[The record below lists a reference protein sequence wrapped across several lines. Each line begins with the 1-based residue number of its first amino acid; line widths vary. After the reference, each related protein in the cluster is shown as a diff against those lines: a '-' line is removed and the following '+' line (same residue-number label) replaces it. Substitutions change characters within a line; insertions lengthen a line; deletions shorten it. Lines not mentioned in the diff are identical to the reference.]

1 MTVAAALT
9 SNANHTMVAEH
20 SQETQH
26 RSRKAQGAM
35 GRALKQI
42 KDMIVSG
49 ELSPG
54 EQIRQEEMAL
64 KLAVSRVPLRE
75 ALNVLA
81 DQGLLYHRP
90 HQGYFVT
97 KRDPGQ
103 FAQIRRMLHLLE
115 NELMATIAWPGTE
128 ELNRLRH
135 LNAQIQH
142 CVDAAD
148 VQQLIELNQQFH
160 FAIFSLSPNRLIMDE
175 VARLWA
181 LIEPG
186 MWDKFDT
193 HVQRLQTLMEHDQ
206 LIQALTEQD
215 RASCVAQMEQ
225 HRYSPE
231 AGMPLELPGVV
242 IEPTPLA

>member
-1 MTVAAALT
+1 MALEQT
-9 SNANHTMVAEH
+9 PESKNRN
-20 SQETQH
+20 
-26 RSRKAQGAM
+26 RKAQGAM
-35 GRALKQI
+35 GRALRQI
-42 KDMIVSG
+42 KDMIVNG
-49 ELSPG
+49 ELNPG

-115 NELMATIAWPGTE
+115 NELMATIAWPGPE
-128 ELNRLRH
+128 DLQRLND
-135 LNAQIQH
+135 LNAQMKS
-142 CVDAAD
+142 CVDATD
-148 VQQLIELNQQFH
+148 TQQLIELNQQFH

-175 VARLWA
+175 VTRLWA

-193 HVQRLQTLMEHDQ
+193 HRQRIQTLLEHER
-206 LIQALTEQD
+206 LIQALAEQD
-215 RASCVAQMEQ
+215 RAACVAQMEQ

-231 AGMPLELPGVV
+231 DGIPIELPGVL
-242 IEPTPLA
+242 IEPTPLV

>member
-1 MTVAAALT
+1 
-9 SNANHTMVAEH
+9 MVFDP
-20 SQETQH
+20 SPETQH

-35 GRALKQI
+35 GRALSQI
-42 KDMIVSG
+42 KDMIVNG
-49 ELSPG
+49 EINPG

-103 FAQIRRMLHLLE
+103 YAQIRRMLHLLE
-115 NELMATIAWPGTE
+115 NELMATIAWPGPE
-128 ELNRLRH
+128 DLQRLND
-135 LNAQIQH
+135 LNAQMQR

-148 VQQLIELNQQFH
+148 TQQLIDLNQKFH
-160 FAIFSLSPNRLIMDE
+160 FAIFGLSPNRLIMDE

-193 HVQRLQTLMEHDQ
+193 HQQRIQTLLEHER
-206 LIQALTEQD
+206 LIQTLAEQD
-215 RASCVAQMEQ
+215 RAACVAQMEQ

-231 AGMPLELPGVV
+231 DGMPIELPGVV
-242 IEPTPLA
+242 IEPTPLV

>member
-35 GRALKQI
+35 GRALRQI

-49 ELSPG
+49 ELNPG

-135 LNAQIQH
+135 LNAQMQH

-193 HVQRLQTLMEHDQ
+193 HAQRLQTLMEHDQ

>member
-1 MTVAAALT
+1 MPINMALEQ
-9 SNANHTMVAEH
+9 SPESKN
-20 SQETQH
+20 

-35 GRALKQI
+35 GRALSQI
-42 KDMIVSG
+42 KDMIVNG
-49 ELSPG
+49 ELNPG

-115 NELMATIAWPGTE
+115 NELMATIAWPGPE
-128 ELNRLRH
+128 DLQRLNN
-135 LNAQIQH
+135 LNAQMQR

-148 VQQLIELNQQFH
+148 TQQLIELNQQFH
-160 FAIFSLSPNRLIMDE
+160 FAIFGLSPNRLIMDE

-193 HVQRLQTLMEHDQ
+193 QAQRLQTLMEHER

-215 RASCVAQMEQ
+215 RAACVAQMEQ

-231 AGMPLELPGVV
+231 DGMPIELPGVV
-242 IEPTPLA
+242 IEPSPGV

>member
-9 SNANHTMVAEH
+9 SNANHTMAAEH

-35 GRALKQI
+35 GRALRQI

-49 ELSPG
+49 ELNPG

-135 LNAQIQH
+135 LNAQMQH

-148 VQQLIELNQQFH
+148 IQQLIELNQQFH

-193 HVQRLQTLMEHDQ
+193 HAQRLQTLMEHDQ
-206 LIQALTEQD
+206 LILALTEQD

>member
-1 MTVAAALT
+1 MALEQ
-9 SNANHTMVAEH
+9 SPESKN
-20 SQETQH
+20 

-35 GRALKQI
+35 GRALSQI
-42 KDMIVSG
+42 KDMIVNG
-49 ELSPG
+49 ELNPG

-103 FAQIRRMLHLLE
+103 YAQIRRMLHLLE
-115 NELMATIAWPGTE
+115 NELMATIAWPGPE
-128 ELNRLRH
+128 DLQRLND
-135 LNAQIQH
+135 LNAQMQR

-148 VQQLIELNQQFH
+148 TQQLIDLNQKFH
-160 FAIFSLSPNRLIMDE
+160 FAIFGLSPNRLIMDE

-193 HVQRLQTLMEHDQ
+193 HQQRIQTLLEHER
-206 LIQALTEQD
+206 LIQTLAEQD
-215 RASCVAQMEQ
+215 RAACVAQMEQ

-231 AGMPLELPGVV
+231 DGMPIELPGVV
-242 IEPTPLA
+242 IEPTPLV

>member
-1 MTVAAALT
+1 MTCAAVLT
-9 SNANHTMVAEH
+9 SNAIHTMAADQ

-35 GRALKQI
+35 GRALSQI
-42 KDMIVSG
+42 KDMILNG
-49 ELSPG
+49 ELNPG

-103 FAQIRRMLHLLE
+103 YAQIRRMLHLLE
-115 NELMATIAWPGTE
+115 NELMATIAWPDTE
-128 ELNRLRH
+128 ELNRLRQ
-135 LNAQIQH
+135 LNEQMQH

-148 VQQLIELNQQFH
+148 IQQLIEWNQQFH
-160 FAIFSLSPNRLIMDE
+160 FAIFGLSPNRLIMDE
-175 VARLWA
+175 VVRLWA

-193 HVQRLQTLMEHDQ
+193 QAQRQQTLIEHEQ
-206 LIQALTEQD
+206 LIQALAEQD
-215 RASCVAQMEQ
+215 RAACVAQMEQ

-231 AGMPLELPGVV
+231 AGMPIELPGVV
-242 IEPTPLA
+242 IETSPGA

>member
-9 SNANHTMVAEH
+9 SNANHTMAAEH

-35 GRALKQI
+35 GRALRQI

-49 ELSPG
+49 ELNPG

-135 LNAQIQH
+135 LNAQMQH

-193 HVQRLQTLMEHDQ
+193 HAQRLQTLMEHDQ

>member
-135 LNAQIQH
+135 LNAQMQH

-193 HVQRLQTLMEHDQ
+193 HAQRLQTLMEHDQ

>member
-9 SNANHTMVAEH
+9 SNANHTMAAEH

-35 GRALKQI
+35 GRALRQI
-42 KDMIVSG
+42 KDLIVSG
-49 ELSPG
+49 ELNPG

-135 LNAQIQH
+135 LNAQMQH

-148 VQQLIELNQQFH
+148 IQQLIELNQQFH

-193 HVQRLQTLMEHDQ
+193 HAQRLQTLMEHDQ
-206 LIQALTEQD
+206 LILALTEQD

>member
-1 MTVAAALT
+1 
-9 SNANHTMVAEH
+9 
-20 SQETQH
+20 
-26 RSRKAQGAM
+26 
-35 GRALKQI
+35 
-42 KDMIVSG
+42 
-49 ELSPG
+49 
-54 EQIRQEEMAL
+54 
-64 KLAVSRVPLRE
+64 
-75 ALNVLA
+75 
-81 DQGLLYHRP
+81 
-90 HQGYFVT
+90 VT

-135 LNAQIQH
+135 LNAQMQH

-193 HVQRLQTLMEHDQ
+193 HAQRLQTLMEHDQ

-215 RASCVAQMEQ
+215 RAACVAQMEQ

>member
-1 MTVAAALT
+1 MHPDNLLK
-9 SNANHTMVAEH
+9 SNALHTMTADLA
-20 SQETQH
+20 QETQH

-35 GRALKQI
+35 GRALSQI
-42 KDMIVSG
+42 KDMILNG
-49 ELSPG
+49 ELNPG

-103 FAQIRRMLHLLE
+103 YAQIRRMLHLLE
-115 NELMATIAWPGTE
+115 NELMATIAWPGPE
-128 ELNRLRH
+128 DLDRLR
-135 LNAQIQH
+135 
-142 CVDAAD
+142 
-148 VQQLIELNQQFH
+148 LIELNQRFH
-160 FAIFSLSPNRLIMDE
+160 FAIFGLSPNRLIMGE
-175 VARLWA
+175 VARLWS

-193 HVQRLQTLMEHDQ
+193 HAQRLQTWMEHER
-206 LIQALTEQD
+206 LIQALAEQD
-215 RASCVAQMEQ
+215 RAGCVAQMEQ

-231 AGMPLELPGVV
+231 AGMPIELPGVV
-242 IEPTPLA
+242 VEPTPRV

>member
-1 MTVAAALT
+1 MRTGGVLT
-9 SNANHTMVAEH
+9 SNAIHTMSAPLA
-20 SQETQH
+20 QETEH

-35 GRALKQI
+35 GRALSQI
-42 KDMIVSG
+42 KEMILNG
-49 ELSPG
+49 ELNPG

-103 FAQIRRMLHLLE
+103 YAQIRRMLHLLE
-115 NELMATIAWPGTE
+115 NELMATIAWPGPE
-128 ELNRLRH
+128 DLDRLRH
-135 LNAQIQH
+135 LNAQMQQ

-148 VQQLIELNQQFH
+148 TQRLIECNQQFH
-160 FAIFSLSPNRLIMDE
+160 FAIFGLSPNRLIMDE

-193 HVQRLQTLMEHDQ
+193 HAQRQQTLMEHAQ
-206 LIQALTEQD
+206 LIQALADQD
-215 RASCVAQMEQ
+215 RAACVAQMEQ

-231 AGMPLELPGVV
+231 AGMPIELPGVV
-242 IEPTPLA
+242 VEPNPRV

>member
-1 MTVAAALT
+1 MPINMALEQ
-9 SNANHTMVAEH
+9 SPESKN
-20 SQETQH
+20 

-35 GRALKQI
+35 GRALSQI
-42 KDMIVSG
+42 KDMILNG
-49 ELSPG
+49 ELNPG

-115 NELMATIAWPGTE
+115 NELMATIAWPGPE
-128 ELNRLRH
+128 DLQRLNN
-135 LNAQIQH
+135 LNAQMQR

-148 VQQLIELNQQFH
+148 TQQLIELNQQFH
-160 FAIFSLSPNRLIMDE
+160 FAIFGLSPNRLIMDE

-193 HVQRLQTLMEHDQ
+193 QAQRLQTLMEHER

-215 RASCVAQMEQ
+215 RAACVAQMEQ

-231 AGMPLELPGVV
+231 DGMPIELPGVV
-242 IEPTPLA
+242 IEPSPGV

>member
-1 MTVAAALT
+1 MTNAAALT
-9 SNANHTMVAEH
+9 SNRKHTMVEH
-20 SQETQH
+20 PSPDSEH

-35 GRALKQI
+35 GRALSQI
-42 KDMIVSG
+42 KDMIVNG
-49 ELSPG
+49 ELNPG

-103 FAQIRRMLHLLE
+103 YAQIRRMLHLLE
-115 NELMATIAWPGTE
+115 NELMATIAWPGAPQ
-128 ELNRLRH
+128 LDRLRQ
-135 LNAQIQH
+135 LNGQMQQ
-142 CVDAAD
+142 CVDAD
-148 VQQLIELNQQFH
+148 DTQQLIELNQQFH
-160 FAIFSLSPNRLIMDE
+160 FAIFGLSPNRLIMDE

-193 HVQRLQTLMEHDQ
+193 HAQRLQTLIEHEQ
-206 LIQALTEQD
+206 LIQALTAQD
-215 RASCVAQMEQ
+215 RAACVAQMEQ

-231 AGMPLELPGVV
+231 AGLPLELPGVV
-242 IEPTPLA
+242 IETSPLA

>member
-1 MTVAAALT
+1 MTSPPVVT
-9 SNANHTMVAEH
+9 SNASLNMAIDIQ
-20 SQETQH
+20 QETKH
-26 RSRKAQGAM
+26 RSRKANGAM
-35 GRALKQI
+35 GRALSHI
-42 KDMIVSG
+42 KEMIVNG
-49 ELSPG
+49 ELYPG

-103 FAQIRRMLHLLE
+103 YAQIRRMLHLLE
-115 NELMATIAWPGTE
+115 NELMATIAWPSPSDLAALH
-128 ELNRLRH
+128 ELNAAMKNCVASANTQELID
-135 LNAQIQH
+135 LNR
-142 CVDAAD
+142 
-148 VQQLIELNQQFH
+148 QFH
-160 FAIFSLSPNRLIMDE
+160 FSIFGLSPNRLIFDE
-175 VARLWA
+175 VVRLWTM
-181 LIEPG
+181 IEPA

-193 HVQRLQTLMEHDQ
+193 HAQRQQTLEEHDQ
-206 LIQALTEQD
+206 LILALAHQD
-215 RASCVAQMEQ
+215 RAACVAQMEQ

-242 IEPTPLA
+242 IESSTMS

>member
-1 MTVAAALT
+1 MALEQ
-9 SNANHTMVAEH
+9 SPESKN
-20 SQETQH
+20 

-35 GRALKQI
+35 GRALSQI

-49 ELSPG
+49 ELNPG

-103 FAQIRRMLHLLE
+103 YAQIRRMLHLLE
-115 NELMATIAWPGTE
+115 NELMATIAWPGPE
-128 ELNRLRH
+128 DLQRLID
-135 LNAQIQH
+135 LNAQIQC

-148 VQQLIELNQQFH
+148 NQQLIELNQQFH
-160 FAIFSLSPNRLIMDE
+160 FAIFGLSPNRLIMDE

-193 HVQRLQTLMEHDQ
+193 HAQRLQTWMEHER
-206 LIQALTEQD
+206 LIQALAEQD
-215 RASCVAQMEQ
+215 RVACVAQMEQ

-231 AGMPLELPGVV
+231 AGLPIELPGVV
-242 IEPTPLA
+242 IEPTPMA

>member
-1 MTVAAALT
+1 MTVAATLT
-9 SNANHTMVAEH
+9 SNANHTMAAEH

-35 GRALKQI
+35 GRALSQI
-42 KDMIVSG
+42 KDMILNG
-49 ELSPG
+49 ELNPG

-103 FAQIRRMLHLLE
+103 YAQIRRMLHLLE

-135 LNAQIQH
+135 LNAQMQH

-193 HVQRLQTLMEHDQ
+193 HAQRLQTLMEHDQ

>member
-9 SNANHTMVAEH
+9 SNANHTMAAEH

-35 GRALKQI
+35 GRALRQI

-49 ELSPG
+49 ELNPG

-135 LNAQIQH
+135 LNAQMQH

-148 VQQLIELNQQFH
+148 IQQLIELNQQFH

-193 HVQRLQTLMEHDQ
+193 HAQRLQTLMEHDQ

-215 RASCVAQMEQ
+215 RAACVAQMEQ

-231 AGMPLELPGVV
+231 DGMPIELTGVV
-242 IEPTPLA
+242 IEPSPGV

>member
-9 SNANHTMVAEH
+9 SNANHTMAAEH

-35 GRALKQI
+35 GRALRQI

-49 ELSPG
+49 ELNPG

-135 LNAQIQH
+135 LNAQMQH

-193 HVQRLQTLMEHDQ
+193 HALRLQTLMEHDQ

-215 RASCVAQMEQ
+215 RAACVAQMEQ

>member
-9 SNANHTMVAEH
+9 SNANHTMAAEH

-35 GRALKQI
+35 GRALRQI

-49 ELSPG
+49 ELNPG

-135 LNAQIQH
+135 LNAQMQH

-193 HVQRLQTLMEHDQ
+193 HAQRLQTLMEHDQ
-206 LIQALTEQD
+206 LILALTEQD

>member
-1 MTVAAALT
+1 MPINMALEQ
-9 SNANHTMVAEH
+9 SPESKN
-20 SQETQH
+20 

-35 GRALKQI
+35 GRALSQI
-42 KDMIVSG
+42 KDMILNG
-49 ELSPG
+49 ELNPG

-115 NELMATIAWPGTE
+115 NELMATIAWPGPE
-128 ELNRLRH
+128 DLQRLND
-135 LNAQIQH
+135 LNAQMQH

-148 VQQLIELNQQFH
+148 TQQLIELNQQFH
-160 FAIFSLSPNRLIMDE
+160 FAIFGLSPNRLIMDE

-193 HVQRLQTLMEHDQ
+193 QAQRLQTLMEHER
-206 LIQALTEQD
+206 LIQALTKQD
-215 RASCVAQMEQ
+215 RAACVAQMEQ

-231 AGMPLELPGVV
+231 DGMPIELPGVV
-242 IEPTPLA
+242 IEPSPGV

>member
-1 MTVAAALT
+1 MALEQ
-9 SNANHTMVAEH
+9 SPESKNRH
-20 SQETQH
+20 
-26 RSRKAQGAM
+26 RKAQGAM
-35 GRALKQI
+35 GRALSQI
-42 KDMIVSG
+42 KEMIVNG
-49 ELSPG
+49 ELNPG

-115 NELMATIAWPGTE
+115 NELMATIAWPGPE
-128 ELNRLRH
+128 ELQRLIE
-135 LNAQIQH
+135 LNAQMQR
-142 CVDAAD
+142 CVDATD
-148 VQQLIELNQQFH
+148 NQKLIELNQQFH
-160 FAIFSLSPNRLIMDE
+160 FAIFGLSPNRLIMDE

-193 HVQRLQTLMEHDQ
+193 HAQRQQTLLEHER

-215 RASCVAQMEQ
+215 RAACVAQMDQ

-231 AGMPLELPGVV
+231 DGMPLELPGVV
-242 IEPTPLA
+242 IEPSPGT

>member
-9 SNANHTMVAEH
+9 SNASHTMAAEH

-35 GRALKQI
+35 GRALRQI

-49 ELSPG
+49 ELNPG

-135 LNAQIQH
+135 LNAQMQH

-193 HVQRLQTLMEHDQ
+193 HAQRLQTLMEHDQ

>member
-1 MTVAAALT
+1 MRAAGQLT
-9 SNANHTMVAEH
+9 SNACHTMAIDQQ
-20 SQETQH
+20 QETEH
-26 RSRKAQGAM
+26 RRRKARGAM
-35 GRALKQI
+35 GRALSQI

-49 ELSPG
+49 ELNPG

-103 FAQIRRMLHLLE
+103 YAQIRRMLHLLE
-115 NELMATIAWPGTE
+115 NELMATIAWPNSE
-128 ELNRLRH
+128 EMDQLIG
-135 LNAQIQH
+135 LNAQMQRS
-142 CVDAAD
+142 VDAAD
-148 VQQLIELNQQFH
+148 TQGLIELNQQFH
-160 FAIFSLSPNRLIMDE
+160 FAIFGLSPNRLIMDE
-175 VARLWA
+175 VVRLWA
-181 LIEPG
+181 FIEPG

-193 HVQRLQTLMEHDQ
+193 HAQRLQTLMEHER
-206 LIQALTEQD
+206 LIQALAAQD
-215 RASCVAQMEQ
+215 RTACVAQMEK

-231 AGMPLELPGVV
+231 AGMPIELPGVL
-242 IEPTPLA
+242 IEHTPLA

>member
-1 MTVAAALT
+1 MHPDNLLK
-9 SNANHTMVAEH
+9 SNALHTMTADQA
-20 SQETQH
+20 QETQH

-35 GRALKQI
+35 GRALSQI
-42 KDMIVSG
+42 KDMILNG
-49 ELSPG
+49 ELHPG

-103 FAQIRRMLHLLE
+103 YAQIRRMLHLLE
-115 NELMATIAWPGTE
+115 NELMATIAWPGPE
-128 ELNRLRH
+128 DLARLRQ
-135 LNAQIQH
+135 LNVQMKH

-148 VQQLIELNQQFH
+148 TQQLIELNQQFH
-160 FAIFSLSPNRLIMDE
+160 FAIFGLSPNHLIMGE

-193 HVQRLQTLMEHDQ
+193 HAQRQQTWKEHER
-206 LIQALTEQD
+206 LIQALAEQD

-231 AGMPLELPGVV
+231 AGMPIELPGVAV
-242 IEPTPLA
+242 EPTPRA

>member
-1 MTVAAALT
+1 MPINMALEQ
-9 SNANHTMVAEH
+9 SPESKN
-20 SQETQH
+20 

-35 GRALKQI
+35 GRALSQI
-42 KDMIVSG
+42 KDMIVNG
-49 ELSPG
+49 ELNPG

-115 NELMATIAWPGTE
+115 NELMATIAWPGAAD
-128 ELNRLRH
+128 LQRLID
-135 LNAQIQH
+135 LNAQMQR

-148 VQQLIELNQQFH
+148 NQQLIELNQQFH
-160 FAIFSLSPNRLIMDE
+160 FAIFGLSPNRLIMDE

-181 LIEPG
+181 LIGQHIQGFAQGNTADGEFERHLFLPDLLA
-186 MWDKFDT
+186 WVELATDNHVFDLS
-193 HVQRLQTLMEHDQ
+193 QRTAHR
-206 LIQALTEQD
+206 AL
-215 RASCVAQMEQ
+215 
-225 HRYSPE
+225 
-231 AGMPLELPGVV
+231 G
-242 IEPTPLA
+242 LAAAVLGFL

>member
-1 MTVAAALT
+1 MPINMALEQ
-9 SNANHTMVAEH
+9 SPESKN
-20 SQETQH
+20 

-35 GRALKQI
+35 GRALSQI
-42 KDMIVSG
+42 KDMILNG
-49 ELSPG
+49 ELNPG

-115 NELMATIAWPGTE
+115 NELMATIAWPGPE
-128 ELNRLRH
+128 DLQRLND
-135 LNAQIQH
+135 LNAQMQR

-148 VQQLIELNQQFH
+148 TQQLIELNQQFH
-160 FAIFSLSPNRLIMDE
+160 FAIFGLSPNRLIMDE

-193 HVQRLQTLMEHDQ
+193 QAQRLQTLMEHER
-206 LIQALTEQD
+206 LIQALTKQD
-215 RASCVAQMEQ
+215 RAACVAQMEQ

-231 AGMPLELPGVV
+231 DGMPIELPGVV
-242 IEPTPLA
+242 IEPSPGV

>member
-9 SNANHTMVAEH
+9 SNANHTMAAEH

-35 GRALKQI
+35 GRALRQI

-49 ELSPG
+49 ELNPG

-128 ELNRLRH
+128 ELNRLRY
-135 LNAQIQH
+135 LNAQMQH

-148 VQQLIELNQQFH
+148 IQQLIELNQQFH

-193 HVQRLQTLMEHDQ
+193 HAQRLQTLMEHDQ
-206 LIQALTEQD
+206 LILALTEQD

>member
-35 GRALKQI
+35 GRALRQI

-49 ELSPG
+49 ELNPG

-135 LNAQIQH
+135 LNAQMQH

-193 HVQRLQTLMEHDQ
+193 HAQRLQTLMEHDQ

-215 RASCVAQMEQ
+215 RASSVAQMEQ

>member
-1 MTVAAALT
+1 MPINMALEQ
-9 SNANHTMVAEH
+9 SPESKN
-20 SQETQH
+20 

-35 GRALKQI
+35 GRALSQI
-42 KDMIVSG
+42 KDMILNG
-49 ELSPG
+49 ELNPG

-115 NELMATIAWPGTE
+115 NELMATIAWPGPE
-128 ELNRLRH
+128 DLQRLND
-135 LNAQIQH
+135 LNAQMQR

-148 VQQLIELNQQFH
+148 TQQLIELNQQFH
-160 FAIFSLSPNRLIMDE
+160 FAIFGLSPNRLIMDE

-193 HVQRLQTLMEHDQ
+193 QAQCLQTLMEHER
-206 LIQALTEQD
+206 LIQALTKQD
-215 RASCVAQMEQ
+215 RAACVAQMEQ

-231 AGMPLELPGVV
+231 DGMPIELPGVV
-242 IEPTPLA
+242 IEPSPGV

>member
-9 SNANHTMVAEH
+9 SNANHTMAAEH

-35 GRALKQI
+35 GRALRQI

-49 ELSPG
+49 ELNPG

-128 ELNRLRH
+128 ELNRLHH
-135 LNAQIQH
+135 LNAQMQH

-193 HVQRLQTLMEHDQ
+193 HAQRLQTLMEHDQ

>member
-1 MTVAAALT
+1 MTCAAVLT
-9 SNANHTMVAEH
+9 SNALHTMAADQA
-20 SQETQH
+20 QETQH

-35 GRALKQI
+35 GRALSQI
-42 KDMIVSG
+42 KDMILNG
-49 ELSPG
+49 ELNPG

-103 FAQIRRMLHLLE
+103 YAQIRRMLHLLE
-115 NELMATIAWPGTE
+115 NELMATIAWPGPND
-128 ELNRLRH
+128 LDRLRD
-135 LNAQIQH
+135 LNAQMQR

-148 VQQLIELNQQFH
+148 TQQLIELNQQFH
-160 FAIFSLSPNRLIMDE
+160 FAIFGLSPNRLIMDE
-175 VARLWA
+175 VVRLWT

-193 HVQRLQTLMEHDQ
+193 HTQRLQTLMEHAS
-206 LIQALTEQD
+206 LIEALAEQD
-215 RASCVAQMEQ
+215 RAACVAQMEQ

-242 IEPTPLA
+242 IEPRPRA

>member
-1 MTVAAALT
+1 MALEQIPE
-9 SNANHTMVAEH
+9 SKNRN
-20 SQETQH
+20 
-26 RSRKAQGAM
+26 RKAQGAM
-35 GRALKQI
+35 GRALSQI
-42 KDMIVSG
+42 KDMIVNG
-49 ELSPG
+49 ELNPG

-115 NELMATIAWPGTE
+115 NELMATIAWPGPE
-128 ELNRLRH
+128 DLQRLND
-135 LNAQIQH
+135 LNAQMKS

-148 VQQLIELNQQFH
+148 TQQLIELNQQFH

-175 VARLWA
+175 VTRLWA

-193 HVQRLQTLMEHDQ
+193 HRQRIQTLLEHER
-206 LIQALTEQD
+206 LIQALAEQD
-215 RASCVAQMEQ
+215 RAACVAQMEQ

-231 AGMPLELPGVV
+231 DGIPIELPGVV
-242 IEPTPLA
+242 IEPTPLV

>member
-9 SNANHTMVAEH
+9 SNANHTMAAEH

-35 GRALKQI
+35 GRALRQI

-49 ELSPG
+49 ELNPG

-135 LNAQIQH
+135 LNAQMQH

-193 HVQRLQTLMEHDQ
+193 HAQRLQTLTEHDQ
-206 LIQALTEQD
+206 LILALTEQD

>member
-1 MTVAAALT
+1 MPINMALEQ
-9 SNANHTMVAEH
+9 SPESKN
-20 SQETQH
+20 

-35 GRALKQI
+35 GRALSQI
-42 KDMIVSG
+42 KDMILNG
-49 ELSPG
+49 ELNPG

-115 NELMATIAWPGTE
+115 NELMATIAWPGPE
-128 ELNRLRH
+128 DLQRLND
-135 LNAQIQH
+135 LNAQMQR

-148 VQQLIELNQQFH
+148 TQQLIELNQQFH
-160 FAIFSLSPNRLIMDE
+160 FAIFGLSPNRLIMDE

-193 HVQRLQTLMEHDQ
+193 QAQRMQTLIEHER

-215 RASCVAQMEQ
+215 RAACVAQMEQ

-231 AGMPLELPGVV
+231 DGMPIELPGVV
-242 IEPTPLA
+242 IEPSPGV